1 MTLLIVFLFLFF
13 NYDVVVYL
21 LLVLYLAAVYLR
33 KFRLKQVAKK
43 SCDLR
48 ALFSPRNGCSLHI
61 FAIFKNNGSICVSM
75 FYIFLFIMVILQLNC
90 MVQYIIL
97 ILC

>member
-1 MTLLIVFLFLFF
+1 MTLLIVLLFLFF

-21 LLVLYLAAVYLR
+21 LLVLYLAVVYLR

-61 FAIFKNNGSICVSM
+61 SAIFKNNGSICVSM
-75 FYIFLFIMVILQLNC
+75 FYIFLFIMLILNC